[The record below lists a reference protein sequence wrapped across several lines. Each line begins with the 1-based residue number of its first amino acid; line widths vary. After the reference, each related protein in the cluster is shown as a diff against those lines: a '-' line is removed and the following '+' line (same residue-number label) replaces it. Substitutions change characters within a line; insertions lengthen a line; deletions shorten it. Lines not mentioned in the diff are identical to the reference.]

1 MESICSLLEQ
11 VCSLSEIPEGG
22 GWSGVS
28 AEPQQSL
35 GATHRLKH
43 PRWRLKGE
51 SVNFT
56 VSSAGAGP
64 RFGEGG
70 IFFKEISTKS

>member
-1 MESICSLLEQ
+1 MESVCSLLEQ
-11 VCSLSEIPEGG
+11 VCSSSETPEAG

-28 AEPQQSL
+28 TEPQQSS

-43 PRWRLKGE
+43 LRWRLKGE

-56 VSSAGAGP
+56 ASSAGAGP
-64 RFGEGG
+64 RFGEGEN
-70 IFFKEISTKS
+70 FFKEISTKS